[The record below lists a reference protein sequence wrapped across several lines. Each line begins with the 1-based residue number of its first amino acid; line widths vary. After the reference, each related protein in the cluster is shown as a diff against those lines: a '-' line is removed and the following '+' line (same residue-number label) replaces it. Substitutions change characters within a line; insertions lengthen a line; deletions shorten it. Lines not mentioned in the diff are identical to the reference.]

1 MEFNYKYNFNHLST
15 PIKYSHQLFAIGSC
29 FAENIGKLLSDH
41 KFPTTLNPSGILFN
55 PISIANN
62 IECYLHP
69 DLFNENENIFQHQG
83 LYHSWMH
90 HGSFS
95 SDNESSLKVSIQ
107 QKLNLANQ
115 KLLAANYL
123 LITWGSAYVYEI
135 KESQKIVANCHKVPN
150 THFHKRLLSVN
161 EIVNH
166 YNKLLRQLLSVN
178 PNLRVIWSIS
188 PVKYLKDGL
197 HQNNL
202 SKSTLLLALDQLLNE
217 FPHQYYF
224 PAYELV
230 QDELRDYRFYAE
242 DFAHPNNLAIKYI
255 WEKFITSCLEDNAQD
270 TLLKIAALNQ
280 AMMHKPLQPKTS
292 SYQIFRQ
299 QQQIKTQALQQEFP
313 HLNFEKELAFFK

>member
-1 MEFNYKYNFNHLST
+1 MEFHYKYNFGELSA

-29 FAENIGKLLSDH
+29 FAQNIGILLADH
-41 KFPTTLNPSGILFN
+41 KFQTTLNPSGILFN

-62 IECYLHP
+62 IECYLQP
-69 DLFNENENIFQHQG
+69 NLFNENETIFQHQG

-90 HGSFS
+90 HGCFS
-95 SDNESSLKVSIQ
+95 SDNESSLKESIQ
-107 QKLNLANQ
+107 EKLNEANQ

-123 LITWGSAYVYEI
+123 LITWGSAYVYEF
-135 KESQKIVANCHKVPN
+135 KDSQKIVANCHKVSN

-166 YNKLLRQLLSVN
+166 YTKLLRQLLSVN
-178 PNLRVIWSIS
+178 PNLHVVWSIS

-230 QDELRDYRFYAE
+230 QDELRDYRFYTE
-242 DFAHPNNLAIKYI
+242 DFAHPNKIAIKYI
-255 WEKFITSCLEDNAQD
+255 WEKFITSCIENNAQD

-280 AMMHKPLQPKTS
+280 AMMHKPLHPNTS
-292 SYQIFRQ
+292 SYKIFIQ